1 MMGAIVLLLLLRCD
15 RCGMFVL
22 WRFFILATGSML
34 DSNGQPRKLHRRS
47 SQRAASKAHHDHLQR
62 LRRRQL
68 ALILGHSNLKGR
80 HFDQLLEQVKPAT
93 SARAQLDNVLSPR
106 TNPNVP

>member
-1 MMGAIVLLLLLRCD
+1 MLLCWCCCFGVTVVACLH
-15 RCGMFVL
+15 CGVFVL
-22 WRFFILATGSML
+22 AAGSML

-93 SARAQLDNVLSPR
+93 SAA
-106 TNPNVP
+106 